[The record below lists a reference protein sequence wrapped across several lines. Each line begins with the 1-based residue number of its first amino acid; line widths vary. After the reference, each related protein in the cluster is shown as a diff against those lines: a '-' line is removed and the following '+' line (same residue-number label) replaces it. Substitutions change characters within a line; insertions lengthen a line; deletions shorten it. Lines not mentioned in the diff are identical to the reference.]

1 MQTVLYP
8 LSVLYRFILAFGIG
22 YAGSYLLSV
31 ALIDVFYPYLA
42 KAESIYLAAFIALFF
57 YIVFVIISFCVNSL
71 KKLSII
77 SLILM
82 IALFLFSKF
91 IG

>member
-22 YAGSYLLSV
+22 YACSYLLSV
-31 ALIDVFYPYLA
+31 VLVDLFYPYLA

-57 YIVFVIISFCVNSL
+57 YIIFVIISFCVYSL
-71 KKLSII
+71 KKLSVI
-77 SLILM
+77 SLIL
-82 IALFLFSKF
+82 IITLLLFSKF

>member
-22 YAGSYLLSV
+22 YAASYLLSV
-31 ALIDVFYPYLA
+31 ALIDVFYPHLA

-57 YIVFVIISFCVNSL
+57 YIVFVIISFCVHSL

>member
-22 YAGSYLLSV
+22 YASSYLLSV

-57 YIVFVIISFCVNSL
+57 YIVFVIISFCVHSL

-77 SLILM
+77 SLIFM

>member
-42 KAESIYLAAFIALFF
+42 KAESIYLPHLSHCFF
-57 YIVFVIISFCVNSL
+57 T
-71 KKLSII
+71 
-77 SLILM
+77 
-82 IALFLFSKF
+82 LFL
-91 IG
+91 